1 MSATEQFEAHAEAF
15 YRETGYMAPGKDR
28 SAAMGG
34 DDPELL
40 RYALWLTWNKLRH
53 ERDKVAT
60 LTAENARLRED
71 AERFADAIDAVS
83 DLIDNS
89 KGVYGLHLNGN
100 IAPWG
105 ELRTGGRYEEWLLAF
120 DAMSDTA
127 PEQGRP

>member
-1 MSATEQFEAHAEAF
+1 MSENTQV
-15 YRETGYMAPGKDR
+15 RQ
-28 SAAMGG
+28 
-34 DDPELL
+34 
-40 RYALWLTWNKLRH
+40 ALWDAYFRADTGTLDGDRMIA
-53 ERDKVAT
+53 DIAT

-100 IAPWG
+100 VAPWG

-127 PEQGRP
+127 PEQVRP